1 MLILLPLI
9 ATGIGGENLYELI
22 EAIQRK
28 PSDLVLAPLLV
39 GSCISIGIFFSILFH
54 ELGHALVAQRRGAE
68 VTDITVMLLGGITKI
83 KQRDIHTAT
92 DALQIAVAGPV
103 ANVAFGAIC
112 LLIAR
117 YFNDSLD
124 TVLIFSIL
132 GSANLFIAVFNLIP
146 TYPLD
151 GGRILEAILWGQ
163 LGKEKAVEIGS
174 SIGRFIAIF
183 LGVFGLM
190 NGMLLLV
197 IMAGFFY
204 LGAVSQRNQIQPTPP
219 SPKDIIARGALQP
232 VLAIAEDL
240 APDHAVQELRKRGYL
255 LALVRSVKGRILG
268 IVDIQTLETC
278 SDTMLSHL
286 PLEHAESVY
295 LDDEKS
301 LNRTAGGDGWL
312 VVFDEYNV
320 LLGATPSL
328 K

>member
-9 ATGIGGENLYELI
+9 ASGVGGENLYELI

-39 GSCISIGIFFSILFH
+39 GSFISLGIFLSILFH
-54 ELGHALVAQRRGAE
+54 ELGHALIAQRRGAE

-92 DALQIAVAGPV
+92 DALQIAIAGPI
-103 ANVAFGAIC
+103 ANVVFGIIC

-117 YFNDSLD
+117 VFNDSLD

-132 GSANLFIAVFNLIP
+132 GSANLFIAAFNLIP

-163 LGKEKAVEIGS
+163 LGRERAIEIGS
-174 SIGRFIAIF
+174 SIGRFISVF

-190 NGMLLLV
+190 NGMFLLM

-204 LGAVSQRNQIQPTPP
+204 LGAVSQRNQILQKPA
-219 SPKDIIARGALQP
+219 SPKEIIANRTLQP
-232 VLAIAEDL
+232 VLAIAEDSP
-240 APDHAVQELRKRGYL
+240 PDHVVEELKKRGYL

-268 IVDIQTLETC
+268 IVDLKTLEAC
-278 SDTMLSHL
+278 SDTMLAHL
-286 PLEHAESVY
+286 PLEHVESVY
-295 LDDEKS
+295 LDDEKAF
-301 LNRTAGGDGWL
+301 NQVANVGWL

-320 LLGATPSL
+320 LLGATPSSR
-328 K
+328 